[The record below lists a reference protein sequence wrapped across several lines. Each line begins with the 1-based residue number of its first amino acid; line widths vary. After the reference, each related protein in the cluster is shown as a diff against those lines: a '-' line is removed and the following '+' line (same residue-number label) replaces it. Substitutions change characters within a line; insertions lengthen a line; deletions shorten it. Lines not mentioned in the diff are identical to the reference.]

1 VAEVKEMVSGEVG
14 GVQQDFY
21 GAALAQLDRAAEALH
36 LPAGLHQLLRSCK
49 RELVVNFPVR
59 MDDDSLRIY
68 TGYRVQH
75 NLTRGP
81 GKGGIRYHPEVT
93 LPEVRALA
101 MLMTWKC
108 AVVDIPFGGA
118 KGAVACDTKRLSL
131 GELERLTRRYTTEIS
146 QLIGPMSDIP
156 APDLYTNEQVMAW
169 IMDTY
174 SMHAGYTVPEVVTG
188 KPLSIGGSP
197 GRLGATG
204 RGCAI
209 VIREAAEHIGVKLPG
224 ARVAVQG
231 FGNVGSVTAAHLAE
245 TGARVIAVSDS
256 QGAVFNAN
264 GLDVARLRAYKA
276 QQGTVVGF
284 PEADALDGAE
294 LLGLECEVL
303 VPAALERQLV
313 AENASRV
320 KARIVAEGANG
331 PTTPEADDILGENGV
346 TVIPDI
352 LANAGGVVVSYFEW
366 VQSLDKFSWPESEVN
381 RRLQEFMGRAFHA
394 VHAAAQ
400 EHKTDMRS
408 AAMMLAVAKVAE
420 ATRTRG
426 IYP

>member
-1 VAEVKEMVSGEVG
+1 MSKQTAHEDAVRQAQE
-14 GVQQDFY
+14 FHA
-21 GAALAQLDRAAEALH
+21 AALAQLDAAVEALD
-36 LPAGLHQLLRSCK
+36 LGPGMGQLLRSCK

-59 MDDDSLRIY
+59 RDDGSLETF

-81 GKGGIRYHPEVT
+81 GKGGIRYYPHASLAEVQ
-93 LPEVRALA
+93 ALA

-118 KGAVACDTKRLSL
+118 KGAVNCDTKRLSI
-131 GELERLTRRYTTEIS
+131 GEMERLTRRYTTEIS
-146 QLIGPMSDIP
+146 QLIGPTSDIP

-174 SMHAGYTVPEVVTG
+174 SMHVGHTVPEVVTG

-197 GRLGATG
+197 GRAQATG

-209 VIREAAEHIGVKLPG
+209 VIQEAAEHMGVKLEG
-224 ARVAVQG
+224 AKVVIQG
-231 FGNVGSVTAAHLAE
+231 FGNVGHVTAAHLAE
-245 TGARVIAVSDS
+245 AGARVIAVSDS
-256 QGAVFNAN
+256 QGAVYSSK
-264 GLDVARLRAYKA
+264 GLDITALCAHKA
-276 QQGTVVGF
+276 EQGTVVGF
-284 PEADALDGAE
+284 PEGEPLPPAE
-294 LLGLECEVL
+294 LLALECEVL
-303 VPAALERQLV
+303 VPAALERQIV
-313 AENASRV
+313 SENAPSV

-331 PTTPEADDILGENGV
+331 PTTPEADRILAEKGV

-366 VQSLDKFSWPESEVN
+366 VQSLEKFSWPEPEVN
-381 RRLQEFMGRAFHA
+381 KRLQEFMTRAFHA
-394 VHAAAQ
+394 VNATAQ
-400 EHKTDMRS
+400 RHKTDMRS
-408 AAMMLAVAKVAE
+408 AAMMLAVGKVAE
-420 ATRTRG
+420 ATRIRG